1 MNAKKFIDKKSNHFK
16 NSLSLPFI
24 NSTSKK
30 FISKPYLK
38 RDLIHSSI
46 KEQKYK
52 LDVKKYQSTLL
63 TKKRILSSLKK
74 ECEQIKIRDKST
86 DKLVNLTLKL
96 DPNEISMNNDYNN
109 DFKLEHSNIQ
119 IRDNRVTNYKVS
131 KKNLESSRKEYN
143 IKNDENNRI
152 KFEIDVINNEIRNIE
167 NKIDERNND
176 LRNIKTRIELAEKNN
191 NEMKQILDD
200 NKEKNKK
207 LNYIKDLEQQKN
219 ANINKLNETNKTIA
233 SNEIE
238 INELKN
244 KLKELMKNK

>member
-16 NSLSLPFI
+16 NSLSLPYI

-86 DKLVNLTLKL
+86 DKLVNPTLKL
-96 DPNEISMNNDYNN
+96 DPNEISMNNGYNN
-109 DFKLEHSNIQ
+109 DFKSSQSDTQ
-119 IRDNRVTNYKVS
+119 IKDNRVKNYKES
-131 KKNLESSRKEYN
+131 KKNLEKSRKKYN
-143 IKNDENNRI
+143 KMNDENNRI

-167 NKIDERNND
+167 NKIDERSND
-176 LRNIKTRIELAEKNN
+176 LRNIKTRIEFAEKNN

-207 LNYIKDLEQQKN
+207 LSYIKDLEQQKN

>member
-16 NSLSLPFI
+16 NSLSLPYI

-86 DKLVNLTLKL
+86 DKLVNPTLKL

-109 DFKLEHSNIQ
+109 DFKIK
-119 IRDNRVTNYKVS
+119 DNRVKNYKES
-131 KKNLESSRKEYN
+131 KKNLEKSRKEYKK
-143 IKNDENNRI
+143 IKNEKNRI
-152 KFEIDVINNEIRNIE
+152 KFEIDEKNNEIRNIE
-167 NKIDERNND
+167 NKIDERSND
-176 LRNIKTRIELAEKNN
+176 LRNIKTRIEFA
-191 NEMKQILDD
+191 
-200 NKEKNKK
+200 
-207 LNYIKDLEQQKN
+207 
-219 ANINKLNETNKTIA
+219 
-233 SNEIE
+233 
-238 INELKN
+238 
-244 KLKELMKNK
+244 